1 MDMDVG
7 NMVQENPK
15 YKDLVMTPELLF
27 QCLVVAFF
35 VRSRVIT
42 RTFVAS
48 LRFLPPTSSF
58 QSILLFAQKT
68 FSPNNHTKTNSMKAI
83 SDSPTLLVLSFTNT
97 QISMHNSFHYPFR
110 PLSTSSIR

>member
-27 QCLVVAFF
+27 QCLVVALF

-58 QSILLFAQKT
+58 QSIPLFVPKNLFAQLSNEKQ
-68 FSPNNHTKTNSMKAI
+68 SNE
-83 SDSPTLLVLSFTNT
+83 SDFSPTLLVLSFTNT
-97 QISMHNSFHYPFR
+97 PN
-110 PLSTSSIR
+110 LNA

>member
-42 RTFVAS
+42 RTFV
-48 LRFLPPTSSF
+48 
-58 QSILLFAQKT
+58 
-68 FSPNNHTKTNSMKAI
+68 
-83 SDSPTLLVLSFTNT
+83 V
-97 QISMHNSFHYPFR
+97 
-110 PLSTSSIR
+110 

>member
-35 VRSRVIT
+35 VRFRVIT

-48 LRFLPPTSSF
+48 LRFLPPTSSS
-58 QSILLFAQKT
+58 QSIFLFVSNKILFAQLSNEKT
-68 FSPNNHTKTNSMKAI
+68 I
-83 SDSPTLLVLSFTNT
+83 
-97 QISMHNSFHYPFR
+97 Q
-110 PLSTSSIR
+110 

>member
-58 QSILLFAQKT
+58 QSILLFVSNK
-68 FSPNNHTKTNSMKAI
+68 S
-83 SDSPTLLVLSFTNT
+83 
-97 QISMHNSFHYPFR
+97 FR
-110 PLSTSSIR
+110 PTFKRKTIQ

>member
-35 VRSRVIT
+35 VRFRVIT

-58 QSILLFAQKT
+58 QSILLFVSNKNLFAQLSNEKQFNESD
-68 FSPNNHTKTNSMKAI
+68 FSPI
-83 SDSPTLLVLSFTNT
+83 ILVLSFTNT
-97 QISMHNSFHYPFR
+97 PN
-110 PLSTSSIR
+110 LNA